1 MNPDGGKMKKT
12 VLWLIITLFILTSAT
27 LLHSQVN
34 ARMLRYPDV
43 SATHICF
50 VYAGDIWVV
59 AKEGGTAFRLS
70 SPRGEESFPRFSP
83 NGSQIAF
90 SGNYDGNTDIYLI
103 PSLGGELQ
111 RLTHHGMSDRIIDW
125 HPDGGTILYASSM
138 ASGRQRYSQF
148 YLIAKDGGLPEKLPI
163 PYGEFAAIS
172 PDGKS
177 LAYMPIARDFRTWKR
192 YRGGMAPDIWL
203 FDLTQKKAKNI
214 TDNPANDAQP
224 MWHGSTLYFLS
235 DRGSNQRH
243 NIWAIDLDSQDIRQV
258 THLKD
263 SDIHFPAIGPSEI
276 VFEAGGKLFLL
287 DLETENSSEVEI
299 NLVTDQI
306 TLKPHKVNVSRMIRN
321 AQISPKGKRALFEA
335 RGEIFSVPAEHGVI
349 RNVTASPGVAERY
362 PEWSPDGKHIAYW
375 SDRSGEYELTI
386 CSAKDGS
393 KEQKL
398 TSYGP
403 GFRYQVY
410 WSPDSQKIAFID
422 KSMTISIYDL
432 KTQKTVKV
440 DQGLW
445 KYEGSLRNFKPGWSP
460 DTRWLAYYRG
470 ETNRNGNIYLYDTKE
485 NKRYQVTSSYREDF
499 QPVFDPEGKY
509 LYFFSNRTFS
519 PIYGDMD
526 NSFLYA
532 NTTNIVAVSLKPDI
546 PTPLA
551 PRNDEEELK
560 KEEAKEKEED
570 KKQKEDKDKEKEPD
584 EKEAKPVE
592 ITIKDFEKRL
602 VVLPPKPGNY
612 SNLQAVEGKILYQ
625 KHPRT
630 GSGEEAIPLVYYDL
644 KEREE
649 KTVLG
654 DVDGYRL
661 SADRKK
667 VLVWKK
673 QNAAIVDVKP
683 NQKMEKKLRTGELE
697 MMVDPRAEW
706 RQIFTD
712 AWRLSR
718 DFFYDANMH
727 GVDWEAMRKQYGELL
742 KDAVTRWDVNYV
754 IGELIAELSA
764 SHTYRGGGDTE
775 RAARIAIGYLGIDWE
790 IDSGAYRIAKIIHG
804 ALWDSEVRS
813 PLDRPG
819 VDVGVGDYILAV
831 NGVPLD
837 PSKSPWAAFQGLA
850 GKTIELT
857 VNNEP
862 ATEGARKVIVETL
875 KSETRLRNLA
885 WIEQN
890 RKYVEEK
897 SEGRIG
903 YIYVPN
909 TSLNGQSELVRQFSS
924 QFHKEGLIV
933 DERFNSGG
941 QIPDRFIELL
951 KRPALA
957 FWAVRDGKDWQWPP
971 VAHFGPKAML
981 INGWSGSG
989 GDAFP
994 DYFRKAGLGPL
1005 IGTRTWGGLIG
1016 MSGAPQLIDNGVVTV
1031 PTFRMYDPD
1040 GKWFKEGHGV
1050 DPDIEVKEDPALLAA
1065 GTDPQLKRAVD
1076 EVLRMLKE
1084 QPFVKPSRPAY
1095 EDRTAKIKK

>member
-1 MNPDGGKMKKT
+1 MKKT
-12 VLWLIITLFILTSAT
+12 VFMAMIALLLSTSTT

-83 NGSQIAF
+83 DGSTIAF

-103 PSLGGELQ
+103 PSMGGELQ
-111 RLTHHGMSDRIIDW
+111 RLTHHDMPDRMIDW
-125 HPDGGTILYASSM
+125 YPDGEAILYASSM

-148 YLIAKDGGLPEKLPI
+148 YRIAKEGGLPEKLPV
-163 PYGEFAAIS
+163 PYGEFGSLS
-172 PDGKS
+172 PDGKI
-177 LAYMPIARDFRTWKR
+177 LAYMPISRDFRTWKR

-203 FDLTQKKAKNI
+203 FDLNQIKAKNV

-224 MWHGSTLYFLS
+224 MWHGNTLYFIS
-235 DRGSNQRH
+235 DRGPNQRH
-243 NIWAIDLDSQDIRQV
+243 NIWAIDMEGEGVRQI
-258 THLKD
+258 THFKD
-263 SDIHFPAIGPSEI
+263 FDIHFPAIGPSEI
-276 VFEAGGKLFLL
+276 VFEAGGKLYLL
-287 DLETENSSEVEI
+287 DLENDDQTQVEI

-306 TLKPHKVNVSRMIRN
+306 TLKPHKANVSRLVQN
-321 AQISPKGKRALFEA
+321 AEISPQGKRALFEA
-335 RGEIFSVPAEHGVI
+335 RGEVFSVPAEHGVV
-349 RNVTASPGVAERY
+349 RNLTSSPDVAERF
-362 PEWSPDGKHIAYW
+362 PAWSPDGKHIAYW
-375 SDRSGEYELTI
+375 SDRSGEYELAI
-386 CSAKDGS
+386 CSANDGS
-393 KEQKL
+393 QEQKL

-403 GFRYQVY
+403 GYRYRIF
-410 WSPDSQKIAFID
+410 WSPDSHKIAFID
-422 KSMTISIYDL
+422 KSMTIYIFDIE
-432 KTQKTVKV
+432 TQNTTKV

-445 KYEGSLRNFKPGWSP
+445 MYEGSLRNFKPGWSP
-460 DTRWLAYYRG
+460 DSRWLAYSRG
-470 ETNRNGNIYLYDTKE
+470 ETNRSGNIYLYDTKA
-485 NKRYQVTSSYREDF
+485 NKGYQVTSTFYGDF

-509 LYFFSNRTFS
+509 LYFLSNRTFS
-519 PIYGDMD
+519 PIYGDTD

-546 PTPLA
+546 PSLLA

-560 KEEAKEKEED
+560 KEEAEEKD
-570 KKQKEDKDKEKEPD
+570 KTQKEDVEKEKKAD
-584 EKEAKPVE
+584 KVE
-592 ITIKDFEKRL
+592 VKAVDITIQDFEKRL

-612 SNLQAVEGKILYQ
+612 NNLQAAEGKILYQ
-625 KHPRT
+625 RFPRT
-630 GSGEEAIPLVYYDL
+630 GSGEEANPLVYYDI

-649 KTVLG
+649 KTILG

-661 SADRKK
+661 SADGKK
-667 VLVWKK
+667 ALVWKR
-673 QNAAIVDVKP
+673 QSASIVDVAP
-683 NQKMEKKLRTGELE
+683 NQKMEKQLRTGELE
-697 MMVDPRAEW
+697 MMVDPRTEW

-712 AWRLSR
+712 VWRLCR
-718 DFFYDANMH
+718 DFFYDPGMH
-727 GVDWEAMRKQYGELL
+727 GVDWEAMRNQYGALL

-754 IGELIAELSA
+754 IGELIAELNA

-775 RAARIAIGYLGIDWE
+775 SEERVGVGYLGIDWE
-790 IDSGAYRIAKIIHG
+790 IDSGAYRIAKIIEG
-804 ALWDSEVRS
+804 APWDSEVRS
-813 PLDRPG
+813 PLIMPG
-819 VDVGVGDYILAV
+819 VEVKEGDYVLAV

-837 PSKSPWAAFQGLA
+837 ISKSPWAAFQGLA
-850 GKTIELT
+850 GKTVELT
-857 VNNEP
+857 INSKSI
-862 ATEGARKVIVETL
+862 TEGARKVLVQTL
-875 KSETRLRNLA
+875 ESETRLRNLA

-890 RKYVEEK
+890 RKYVEEQ
-897 SEGRIG
+897 SGGRVG
-903 YIYVPN
+903 YIYVPD
-909 TSLNGQSELVRQFSS
+909 TSINGQNELVRQFLA

-971 VAHFGPKAML
+971 VAHFGPKVML

-1016 MSGAPQLIDNGVVTV
+1016 MSGIPQLIDGGIATV

-1050 DPDIEVKEDPALLAA
+1050 DPDIEVNEDPALLAE

-1076 EVLRMLKE
+1076 EVLRVLGEK
-1084 QPFVKPSRPAY
+1084 PFAIPPRPSY
-1095 EDRTAKIKK
+1095 EDRTVKRK